1 MKKSSTFQI
10 VVLGIFGTLA
20 VAGVLVFA
28 LAVSQ
33 NTAAQI
39 GSVTVWGTL
48 DQGAWS
54 TVLRQIGEENPA
66 LSQVTYVQKDPATY
80 EKELT
85 TALAAGEGPD
95 LFLMRGDAVMRD
107 IGKAFPI
114 PYDVISQ
121 DQYQQ
126 LFIDA
131 TNVYL
136 TPEGIIAMPI
146 LVDPLV
152 LYWNRDM
159 LADAGYAA
167 PPALW
172 LDVSPVVRK
181 TTRRDD
187 AGTILKSG
195 IAFGEYRNVN
205 DAKDIVALL
214 ILQAGGL
221 LTARDSQGNLIPAL
235 SSRVAGASKAG
246 ESALAFYTQFA
257 NPARDDYSW
266 NRSLPDAQDAFAA
279 GDVALYVGFASER
292 AVIARKNP
300 NLSFA
305 AAPMP
310 QLSKDMNALT
320 TARTYAL
327 ATARTGARPTTAAS
341 VAYTLSGAA
350 PSAALSA
357 ALGIPSALRVLLS
370 VSATSTNYMVNNQAI
385 IARTWIDPEPS
396 ETSDI
401 FRAMIEDTVSGA
413 VTASEA
419 VQRADQQLGRI
430 IGL

>member
-1 MKKSSTFQI
+1 MKKSSTFQLI
-10 VVLGIFGTLA
+10 VLGIFGALA

-85 TALAAGEGPD
+85 TALAAGQGPD
-95 LFLMRGDAVMRD
+95 LFIMRGDAVMRD

-121 DQYQQ
+121 DQYRQ

-136 TPEGIIAMPI
+136 TQDGIIAMPI

-152 LYWNRDM
+152 IYWNRDM
-159 LADAGYAA
+159 LADAGYPA

-172 LDVSPVVRK
+172 LDVSPLVRK

-214 ILQAGGL
+214 IMQAGGL
-221 LTARDSQGNLIPAL
+221 LTARDSQGNLVPAL

-246 ESALAFYTQFA
+246 ENALAFYTQFA
-257 NPARDDYSW
+257 NPSRDDYSW

-300 NLSFA
+300 NLNFA
-305 AAPMP
+305 IAPIP
-310 QLSKDMNALT
+310 QLSKDMNAIT
-320 TARTYAL
+320 TAHTYAL
-327 ATARTGARPTTAAS
+327 ATSRTGTRPTTAAS
-341 VAYTLSGAA
+341 VAYTLSGTA
-350 PSAALSA
+350 PSSALSS
-357 ALGIPSALRVLLS
+357 ALGMPSALRALLS
-370 VSATSTNYMVNNQAI
+370 VPATSTSYMVNNQAI

-396 ETSDI
+396 ETGDI

>member
-1 MKKSSTFQI
+1 MKKSSTFQFI
-10 VVLGIFGTLA
+10 VLGIFGTLA

-28 LAVSQ
+28 LAVSK

-54 TVLRQIGEENPA
+54 TVLRQIGEDNPA

-85 TALAAGEGPD
+85 AALAAGQGPD
-95 LFLMRGDAVMRD
+95 LFIMRGDAVMRD

-121 DQYQQ
+121 DQYRQ

-136 TPEGIIAMPI
+136 TQGGITAMPI

-159 LADAGYAA
+159 LADAGYPA
-167 PPALW
+167 PPVLW
-172 LDVSPVVRK
+172 LDVSPLVRK

-214 ILQAGGL
+214 IMQAGGL
-221 LTARDSQGNLIPAL
+221 LTAHDSQGNLVPAL
-235 SSRVAGASKAG
+235 SSRVGGASKAG

-300 NLSFA
+300 NLNFA
-305 AAPMP
+305 IAPIP
-310 QLSKDMNALT
+310 QLSKDMNAIT

-327 ATARTGARPTTAAS
+327 ATSRTGARPTTAAS
-341 VAYTLSGAA
+341 VAYTLSGAV
-350 PSAALSA
+350 PSSALSS
-357 ALGIPSALRVLLS
+357 ALGIPSALRSLLA
-370 VSATSTNYMVNNQAI
+370 VPATSTSYMVNNQAI
-385 IARTWIDPEPS
+385 IARTWVDPEPS
-396 ETSDI
+396 ETGDI

>member
-1 MKKSSTFQI
+1 MKKSSTFQLI
-10 VVLGIFGTLA
+10 VLGVFGTLA

-95 LFLMRGDAVMRD
+95 LFIMRNDAVVRD

-121 DQYQQ
+121 DQYRQI
-126 LFIDA
+126 FIDA

-136 TPEGIIAMPI
+136 TQDGIIGMPI

-159 LADAGYAA
+159 LADAGYPA

-214 ILQAGGL
+214 IMQAGGL
-221 LTARDSQGNLIPAL
+221 LTARDSQGNLTPAL

-257 NPARDDYSW
+257 NPARDDYAW

-305 AAPMP
+305 AAPIP
-310 QLSKDMNALT
+310 QLSKDMNAIT

-327 ATARTGARPTTAAS
+327 ATSRTGARPTTAAS

-357 ALGIPSALRVLLS
+357 ALGIPSSLRALLS
-370 VSATSTNYMVNNQAI
+370 VPATSTSYMVNNQAI
-385 IARTWIDPEPS
+385 IARTWVDPEPS
-396 ETSDI
+396 ETGDI

-419 VQRADQQLGRI
+419 VQRADQQLGRV